1 MSDQFK
7 AIASNEI
14 KSRIPLK
21 AVLPKEDNGK
31 RFLMISHDRLKTC
44 PVYKKMDS
52 KSELDEEIA
61 KLGDKFAPYLLNIYR
76 KDNPKSRKYISQFD
90 YRIQTEEDK
99 RNFLSVLSGKGEWKN
114 ISIPQYSSN
123 IGNVT
128 EYYRTVFYTSRL
140 LADETLWLCFDGVD
154 YKASVY
160 VNGNLV
166 GTHEGF
172 FSHFE
177 FDISKYLNPRK
188 NTLLIVVENDY
199 PYNGHS
205 APLEGVTYEGDKM
218 YAATGPGS
226 DDPELGWHHCPPGM
240 GIFQDVYIEHRP
252 SFFISDL
259 YVRPLENDDC
269 EVWCELYNCEYRPK
283 EDVELEISV
292 RGDNFDSRS
301 QKVRF
306 KPVTFRECADGRT
319 LSEDLLNDEEMMKKA
334 QTLKFFK
341 GENLVRFRMHIKNA
355 KHWDLDTP
363 YLYRVTVKLICE
375 ESELEK
381 KSITFGMRTFEQ
393 KEENGKKG
401 MYFLNGRSLRL
412 RGANTMGFEQQDVMN
427 RDYDKLYKDL
437 LMAKAANM
445 NFLRLTQRPVQKEI
459 YEMCD
464 RIGLMIQTD
473 LPLFTN
479 VRRTKFAEVI
489 RQAEEMEKLVRTHPS
504 VIQVSYLNEPFPNAS
519 GKPHRHF
526 IREELE
532 DLFVACDKAVKLLNP
547 ERVIKHIDGDYD
559 PPSTDLPDYHTY
571 TMWYNG
577 HGIEFGKMYRG
588 YWLDLP
594 ENSYCGCGEFG
605 AEGLDPEDLMNRRYL
620 KKWLP
625 VPGKEKEWTPSEI
638 LGAQSG
644 SMYSFFFDRQD
655 NLGDWVE
662 ASREYQREAT
672 RLQTESF
679 RRNDL
684 MVSYA
689 IHLFIDAWPAGWMKT
704 IVDCERNP
712 KPAFFAYRDAC
723 TPLMVSLRSDR
734 ITYFSG
740 EQPEFQVWV
749 CNDTHT
755 VYPESKLIFEITD
768 ESGKLLYWSSADA
781 EYGENSVFLQG
792 KLVVPFVKTDERKK
806 LNCRCILTDSKG
818 KAIHYTDESFEVF
831 PVEEEQKEK
840 ALFID
845 GKDFIEH
852 KKKYEEIAEKGRT
865 VVVSGLEPG
874 EYEIANSKVKVKACG
889 MRPLN
894 FVSRK
899 TGHELV
905 KGFGKNDFRFW
916 YDEKKDMITPIIYS
930 TLVCDEFNPILLSG
944 NCDKGSAWQNPV
956 HQVTACAEKKYGKGK
971 IVLNQVDLDNHLINP
986 VAKIFKNRLNNY

>member
-1 MSDQFK
+1 MSNRFG

-14 KSRIPLK
+14 KSRIPLR
-21 AVLPKEDNGK
+21 AVLPAEDNGK
-31 RFLMISHDRLKTC
+31 RFVMKESAGKKPY
-44 PVYKKMDS
+44 PVPKKMDS
-52 KSELDEEIA
+52 KSELESEIERL
-61 KLGDKFAPYLLNIYR
+61 KKQYSPFLKNIYHEDNVKR
-76 KDNPKSRKYISQFD
+76 KRYISSFD
-90 YRIQTEEDK
+90 YRVQTNED
-99 RNFLSVLSGKGEWKN
+99 RNNLLKVLSGEGEWEKVT
-114 ISIPQYSSN
+114 IPHYSSR

-128 EYYRTVFYTSRL
+128 EYYRTDFTAYKPWGG
-140 LADETLWLCFDGVD
+140 ETLWLCFDGVD
-154 YKASVY
+154 YKSQVY
-160 VNGNLV
+160 VNGNFV
-166 GTHEGF
+166 GAHEGF

-177 FDISKYLNPRK
+177 FDISEYVRNKK
-188 NTLLIVVENDY
+188 NTLLVVVENDY

-240 GIFQDVYIEHRP
+240 GIFQGVYLERR
-252 SFFISDL
+252 SQFYISDL

-269 EVWCELYNCEYRPK
+269 EVWCELYNCSYRPK

-292 RGDNFDSRS
+292 RGDNFDSVS

-319 LSEDLLNDEEMMKKA
+319 LSEDLLNDEEKMKMA
-334 QTLKFFK
+334 QKLSFFK
-341 GENLVRFRMHIKNA
+341 GENLVRFRMHIKKA
-355 KHWDLDTP
+355 KLWDLDTP
-363 YLYRVTVKLICE
+363 YLYRATVKLFFE
-375 ESELEK
+375 EQEWDKRSV
-381 KSITFGMRTFEQ
+381 TFGMRTFEQ

-427 RDYDKLYKDL
+427 GDFDRLLSDL

-464 RIGLMIQTD
+464 RIGLLVQTD

-479 VRRTKFAEVI
+479 VRRTKFAEVV
-489 RQAEEMEKLVRTHPS
+489 RQAEDMEKLVRSHPS
-504 VIQVSYLNEPFPNAS
+504 VIQVTYLNEPFPNAS

-532 DLFVACDKAVKLLNP
+532 DLFIACDKAVRLLNP
-547 ERVIKHIDGDYD
+547 DRVIKHIDGDYD

-594 ENSYCGCGEFG
+594 EDSYCGCGEFG
-605 AEGLDPEDLMNRRYL
+605 AEGLDPEELMIRRYPVS
-620 KKWLP
+620 WLP
-625 VPGKEKEWTPSEI
+625 RAGSEKEWTPSDI

-644 SMYSFFFDRQD
+644 NMYSFFYDRQD
-655 NLGDWVE
+655 NLKDWVE

-672 RLQTESF
+672 KLQTESF
-679 RRNDL
+679 RRNSL
-684 MVSYA
+684 MASYA

-734 ITYFSG
+734 KTYFSG
-740 EQPEFQVWV
+740 EHPEFEVWV

-755 VYPESKLIFEITD
+755 VYPESKLVFEVTD
-768 ESGKLLYWSSADA
+768 ESGKLMYYAREDAD
-781 EYGENSVFLQG
+781 YGENSAFLQG
-792 KLVVPFVKTDERKK
+792 KLSVPSIVANERKK
-806 LNCRCILTDSKG
+806 LNCRCILTDSQG
-818 KAIHYTDESFEVF
+818 AVIHYADEQFEMF
-831 PVEEEQKEK
+831 PSEPEQPLK
-840 ALFID
+840 ALFAS
-845 GKDFIEH
+845 GKEYLNN
-852 KKKYEEIAEKGRT
+852 KEEYEREAKEGKT
-865 VVVSGLEPG
+865 VVITGLEPG
-874 EYEIANSKVKVKACG
+874 EYVIAGSLVKVKSCG

-894 FVSRK
+894 FVSIK
-899 TGHELV
+899 TGHGLV
-905 KGFGKNDFRFW
+905 DGFEKNDFRFW
-916 YDEKKDMITPIIYS
+916 YDEKKDMITPLIYS
-930 TLVCDEFNPILLSG
+930 TFVCDGFDPVLLSG

-956 HQVTACAEKKYGKGK
+956 HQVYACAVKKYGKGN
-971 IVLNQVDLDNHLINP
+971 IVINQVDLDNHLKNP
-986 VAKIFKNRLNNY
+986 VARIFRNRLNNY